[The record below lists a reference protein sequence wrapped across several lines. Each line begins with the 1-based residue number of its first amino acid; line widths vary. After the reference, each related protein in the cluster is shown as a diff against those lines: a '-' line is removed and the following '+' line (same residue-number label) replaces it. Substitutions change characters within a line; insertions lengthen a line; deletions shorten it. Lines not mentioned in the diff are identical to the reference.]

1 MFNKLLAQM
10 GYNICHYGNLWRNIA
25 GFERWEVGV
34 KSDEK
39 FRSLFSPFKPMY
51 FLFLALNSLPSV
63 FAFYYDDFQME
74 TYALTLAK
82 RRNVPSPRPP

>member
-1 MFNKLLAQM
+1 M
-10 GYNICHYGNLWRNIA
+10 GYNICHDGNLWRNIA

-63 FAFYYDDFQME
+63 FAFYSDDFQME

-82 RRNVPSPRPP
+82 RRNVPSPAPRNNGL